1 MSIYVSCI
9 NWNREVPNWYEYFY
23 STAQARIP
31 KVTQT
36 LILLNI
42 IHKEEEGTKHF
53 DDGTELKEVIIELE
67 EEAEE
72 PNDDVDE
79 EIALPKMPLMKS
91 YDGNEKME
99 NVIKASSSIF
109 QESLSMC
116 QPYPFMLASLDTD
129 HLIVRLDDKES
140 PKFQLKK
147 LFISCFFWKS
157 LKE

>member
-9 NWNREVPNWYEYFY
+9 NWNKEVPNWYENFL
-23 STAQARIP
+23 SSAQTRMP
-31 KVTQT
+31 KVAQT
-36 LILLNI
+36 LLLPST
-42 IHKEEEGTKHF
+42 IHKEEGTKHF

-129 HLIVRLDDKES
+129 HLIVRLDDEES
-140 PKFQLKK
+140 PKFRPKK
-147 LFISCFFWKS
+147 LFISCFFCKS
-157 LKE
+157 SKE

>member
-9 NWNREVPNWYEYFY
+9 NWRRKVPNWYEYFF
-23 STAQARIP
+23 STA
-31 KVTQT
+31 QT
-36 LILLNI
+36 LILPNI

-116 QPYPFMLASLDTD
+116 QPYPFMLATLDTD
-129 HLIVRLDDKES
+129 FLIEPIEP
-140 PKFQLKK
+140 PKFRFWE
-147 LFISCFFWKS
+147 LFSSCIFCNS
-157 LKE
+157 SKEQSN